1 MIMCTLFI
9 VAIATSVVR
18 QFKSPSDNAHSIFCW
33 NSIIKCHQLS
43 AIVIKGHQQVSRS
56 VSTLQTVRIL
66 EGEHRILILDI
77 LYLWFNM
84 EKVEYST
91 D

>member
-18 QFKSPSDNAHSIFCW
+18 QFKSPSDNVHSIFSC
-33 NSIIKCHQLS
+33 NSINKCHQLS

-56 VSTLQTVRIL
+56 VSTLQTLRIL
-66 EGEHRILILDI
+66 EGEHRILILDV
-77 LYLWFNM
+77 LYQWFNM